1 MTASIGKLG
10 AGPACETGKLIVQ
23 VIGKEHPASQKLVI
37 YDDKDSQQQEW
48 LTKQDKPENLAD
60 ELCSSVLHVWDW
72 SGQPK
77 RHLWLEIASQKGS
90 PIRVPLCD
98 DLRVTPRQAD
108 AQWNQ
113 VVPVLPLTALRG
125 AKSPYDLGAPVLCRP
140 GYLYVFYRD
149 KLWRELEIRT
159 DSDKTL
165 FHDIDVARYR
175 SGQGFKPEVRQ
186 ATGQGLEDIW
196 LPARWNDRDVSDLR
210 LCYSEIQLG
219 AARLN
224 FLERHP
230 DELARRCQSFRLQ
243 ASSRV
248 FKDLYRGKPDGAAM
262 LEHFSQF
269 DARDSVSVSTSVP
282 AQVARLNL
290 DHRAFPLSL
299 VAPQRARAQIFE
311 YLLEHPARYLCD
323 LSGQFPDQ
331 EYRRAMA
338 FLNQGMLGEKT
349 SPTHLLELSAVADAL
364 SRSLKTA
371 QPPAGEAAP
380 PEEDV
385 WQAQPGAT
393 DVLAQVRPRQL
404 CGVLLDDA
412 RYRMRHLESRIDNHR
427 QLLQVCAR
435 HAATQ
440 PNHGSALLVQQLV
453 VARTL
458 QDKPN
463 PLHKEIDK
471 LSRQGLYD
479 INRNTAVLERIEAWQ
494 GFMSA
499 QNLLREALEQTRSV
513 ATLADHLSLE
523 GFQYLGALHATA
535 RTLACLAL
543 NPAQVDPLAPTG
555 DLNDAT
561 GNGSPTSPRVSEG
574 QKFLAKLQQDTQSAL
589 HRMLWPEANEG
600 LLCSAYEP
608 RPAAPNPGT
617 GQFRGTELAKLENTA
632 APPAAQLLTL
642 DETMLG
648 ALIAGASL
656 DSFLTLSGKN
666 VNGAL
671 MGVFDTLQ
679 GAVEVA
685 QDAVNDARQRSS
697 QAVASASAAQQAASR
712 AGDRLAQTRQRL
724 GQQGR
729 PITLTLHGRGL
740 QQLRSMLPGI
750 FGYAVFVRRNQFN
763 RSTHYLF
770 GMEDLPTRPQTASR
784 FYGEYLGPRGN
795 VLGSTDRRRIGSGD
809 TVPSDHWVIAV
820 PRDKS
825 TARLVGEMNKRL
837 TAAQAAD
844 AAADAAV
851 QQAQARGAALTDAVG
866 TLQEQRNAR
875 VYRTLNSTA
884 FPTAVLML
892 EMWNVRAEINAWDQ
906 NDREKGAVRARLGIF
921 GTGLDLLIAI
931 EALTIKLVGS
941 SSELVATRKTLFR
954 IPSVIVE
961 AMGKLGI
968 PVVQQVTARLALQS
982 LAGIVFCGVS
992 LYDAWYAWQ
1001 WHDQAMYGYLLMA
1014 SGALIGAAGGWLAGS
1029 ATFLGLSP
1037 AGWLCLLLVGIGAG
1051 LVYTLS
1057 STPLQDWLSNGPFG
1071 GGGGA
1076 TTAHLLQPDEAF
1088 YRLVGVLANIRITI
1102 QPNPSFEVTAKLDV
1116 NEVIPFNVRQANT
1129 LIRLESALPGLLAN
1143 LGNVAIRAEC
1153 RLRPVHTVNA
1163 KGEPAYTQTLPATRE
1178 PAQAPLAQRL
1188 FPDALELYFQTP
1200 ATHVV
1205 QPLAKSEQ
1213 FLNQRWAV
1221 RAQFI
1226 LQGGGQTRIFPTPG
1240 IKAATNYGPEYAK
1253 ADFRSTGR
1261 PFWADEQT
1269 NQASN

>member
-72 SGQPK
+72 SWQPK

-175 SGQGFKPEVRQ
+175 TGQGFKPEVRQ

-412 RYRMRHLESRIDNHR
+412 RYRIRHLESRIDNHR

-458 QDKPN
+458 QGKPN

-523 GFQYLGALHATA
+523 GFQYLGALHATT

-589 HRMLWPEANEG
+589 HRMLWPDVDEPQ
-600 LLCSAYEP
+600 LCKAHEP
-608 RPAAPNPGT
+608 KPDAPNPGT
-617 GQFRGTELAKLENTA
+617 GQFRGEELAKLENA
-632 APPAAQLLTL
+632 VVPPADNWLTL
-642 DETMLG
+642 DETLLG

-666 VNGAL
+666 LNGAL
-671 MGVFDTLQ
+671 MSVFDTLQ
-679 GAVEVA
+679 GAMEVA
-685 QDAVNDARQRSS
+685 QDALDNVRQLSS
-697 QAVASASAAQQAASR
+697 QASANANATQQAAKS
-712 AGDRLAQTRQRL
+712 ADARLAQTRRQL
-724 GQQGR
+724 GRQGR
-729 PITLTLHGRGL
+729 PITLGLHGPGL
-740 QQLRSMLPGI
+740 QQLRSMLPGT
-750 FGYAVFVRRNQFN
+750 FGYAVFVRRNQFDKT
-763 RSTHYLF
+763 THYLF
-770 GMEDLPTRPQTASR
+770 GMEDLPTRPRTATR
-784 FYGEYLGPRGN
+784 YYGEYLSPQGK
-795 VLGSTDRRRIGSGD
+795 VLGSTDRQRIQGD
-809 TVPSDHWVIAV
+809 DIVKGDHWVIAI
-820 PRDKS
+820 PRNHS

-844 AAADAAV
+844 AAAEVAARE
-851 QQAQARGAALTDAVG
+851 AQVRGAALSEAVG
-866 TLQEQRNAR
+866 ALQGQKNAR
-875 VYRTLNSTA
+875 AYRILNSTP
-884 FPTAVLML
+884 FSTAVLML
-892 EMWNVRAEINAWDQ
+892 EMWNVRAEWNAWDQ
-906 NDREKGAVRARLGIF
+906 NEREKSPYRGIA
-921 GTGLDLLIAI
+921 GLSSAALDLLIAL
-931 EALTIKLVGS
+931 EAISFKFAGS
-941 SSELVATRKTLFR
+941 QAVLAIARSTLFEIPEPISRTLGSLR
-954 IPSVIVE
+954 IKIVE
-961 AMGKLGI
+961 R
-968 PVVQQVTARLALQS
+968 VTGRLVLQFI
-982 LAGIVFCGVS
+982 AGIIFSGVS

-1029 ATFLGLSP
+1029 ATFLGLTP
-1037 AGWLCLLLVGIGAG
+1037 AGWLCLLLVGAGAG
-1051 LVYTLS
+1051 LVYALS

-1071 GGGGA
+1071 EGQGEKA
-1076 TTAHLLQPDEAF
+1076 AHLLNSDEAF
-1088 YRLVGVLANIRITI
+1088 YRLVGVLANIRISI
-1102 QPNPSFEVTAKLDV
+1102 QPNPRFEPAAKLDV
-1116 NEVIPFNVRQANT
+1116 NEPIPFRVRQANT

-1143 LGNVAIRAEC
+1143 LGNVDIHAEC
-1153 RLRPVHTVNA
+1153 RLRPVHTVNV
-1163 KGEPAYTQTLPATRE
+1163 KGEAAYTEVRSATHE
-1178 PAQAPLAQRL
+1178 PPRAPLAQRL

-1200 ATHVV
+1200 VVHVL
-1205 QPLAKSEQ
+1205 QPHKPEQ
-1213 FLNQRWAV
+1213 FLAQRWAV

-1226 LQGGGQTRIFPTPG
+1226 LQGGGQNRIFPTPG
-1240 IKAATNYGPEYAK
+1240 IKAATVYGPEYAK
-1253 ADFRSTGR
+1253 PDFGSTGR

-1269 NQASN
+1269 NQAST